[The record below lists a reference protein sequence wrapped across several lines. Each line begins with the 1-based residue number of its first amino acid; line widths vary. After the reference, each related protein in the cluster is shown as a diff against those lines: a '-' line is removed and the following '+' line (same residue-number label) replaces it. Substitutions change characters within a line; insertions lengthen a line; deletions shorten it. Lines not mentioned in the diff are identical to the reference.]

1 MRRRETGVVSNF
13 FRQRCYGFVTRE
25 GKESSFS
32 TDVQLHI
39 ENAKGD
45 KLKDYV
51 RKQGLLPGQQIRYT
65 LDFEEHKGKG
75 YAANWELVNG
85 PSLSPS
91 RSPRGRGS
99 PSYGRDR
106 SPPRRARRSPCA
118 RSSPSY
124 GRSRPDGE
132 RGRHRGRSE
141 SSSPS
146 RRRKRSRRR
155 RSRS

>member
-75 YAANWELVNG
+75 YAANWELVKVQVFRQVGARGAAGLPPTVGIGRLQGAHADLPVRVALQATVVRGLTANEVDTGGG
-85 PSLSPS
+85 PS
-91 RSPRGRGS
+91 PRAPPGGGRGL
-99 PSYGRDR
+99 GGDVR
-106 SPPRRARRSPCA
+106 
-118 RSSPSY
+118 
-124 GRSRPDGE
+124 E
-132 RGRHRGRSE
+132 V
-141 SSSPS
+141 
-146 RRRKRSRRR
+146 
-155 RSRS
+155 